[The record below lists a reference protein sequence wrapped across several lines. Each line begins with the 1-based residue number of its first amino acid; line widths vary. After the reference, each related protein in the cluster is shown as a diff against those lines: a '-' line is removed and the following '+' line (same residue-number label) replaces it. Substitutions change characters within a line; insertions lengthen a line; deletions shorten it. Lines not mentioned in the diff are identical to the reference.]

1 MKAELKIIAREYN
14 GESIN
19 IKIEKVIDLEFADPK
34 PGVDITVHPKGTKSV
49 RTEQLG
55 LDAMEELKD
64 LYLAIGDF
72 LENEEGWKGV
82 SHE

>member
-34 PGVDITVHPKGTKSV
+34 PGVDITVRPKGTKSV

-72 LENEEGWKGV
+72 LENE
-82 SHE
+82 S